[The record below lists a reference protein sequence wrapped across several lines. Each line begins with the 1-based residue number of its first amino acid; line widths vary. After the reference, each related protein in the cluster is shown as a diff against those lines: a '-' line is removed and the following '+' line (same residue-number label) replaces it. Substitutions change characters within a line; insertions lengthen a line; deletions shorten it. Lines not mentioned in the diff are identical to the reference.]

1 MSAAALTSDTTL
13 RPVVCAA
20 ARGELP
26 EWARAS
32 EKRRAHIGRVAAL
45 MGEWAAA
52 LGLPEEERT
61 RWLAAG
67 WLHDALREAPPEEL
81 RPLVP
86 EEFRGLPGKLL
97 HGPAAA
103 ERLAGEA
110 DPELLDAIRYH
121 TLGSARF
128 GRLGRALYLADFLE
142 PGRRFEPEWTASMRA
157 RMPAENEWLLDRPS
171 SQRLYSAFSDGITAF
186 RPSPSMPIHGKRPSS
201 WRTAGPPRITPGA
214 TVGGSCSR

>member
-1 MSAAALTSDTTL
+1 MSAAASTSEPGLSPTV
-13 RPVVCAA
+13 RAA

-26 EWARAS
+26 PWARAS
-32 EKRRAHIGRVAAL
+32 EKRRAHIGRVASL
-45 MGEWAAA
+45 LDEWARA
-52 LGLPEEERT
+52 LALPEVERE

-67 WLHDALREAPPEEL
+67 WLHDVLREAPPEEL

-86 EEFRGLPGKLL
+86 EEFRGMPAKLL

-110 DPELLDAIRYH
+110 DGELLDAIRYH

-142 PGRRFEPEWTASMRA
+142 PGRRFEPEWTASLRA
-157 RMPAENEWLLDRPS
+157 RMPHDM
-171 SQRLYSAFSDGITAF
+171 DGVMREVVRARVRHVEESGSILHPETRAL
-186 RPSPSMPIHGKRPSS
+186 HEQVE
-201 WRTAGPPRITPGA
+201 GA
-214 TVGGSCSR
+214 